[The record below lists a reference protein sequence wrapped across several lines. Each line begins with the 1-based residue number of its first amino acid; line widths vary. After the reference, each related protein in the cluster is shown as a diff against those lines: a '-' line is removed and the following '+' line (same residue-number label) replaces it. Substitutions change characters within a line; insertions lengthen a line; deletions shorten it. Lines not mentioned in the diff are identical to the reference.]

1 MFPVFLKLTG
11 RPVLVVGGGVVASGK
26 IDALV
31 RAGAEVTVVAPAIA
45 DAIRRMPVTC
55 ETRPFEPAD
64 LDGAWMV
71 VAAAPPEVNRVVAEH
86 AHARHLFVNAVD
98 DPANASAYLG
108 GVLRRDAVTIA
119 ISTSGRAPAL
129 AGLLREGLDAL
140 LPLDLDAWFA
150 RADALKRE
158 WRSRRVPMEARRPQL
173 LDALVALYAGR
184 TAVPRPGLA
193 AAGAPGGFASLVGAG
208 PGDPGLLTV
217 RAVERLR
224 AADVVFHDGLVPEA
238 VVDLA
243 TAARHVSVARRA
255 GDKDLTQD
263 AVNAMMIDAARRGL
277 RVVRLKSG
285 DPFVFGRGGEEAR
298 ALAAAGV
305 PFDVVPGVSAALA
318 APALAGIPVTHRG
331 LASGFLVLS
340 GHAPAA
346 YVPLLSAL
354 APDSVTVVVLMG
366 LAERAGIRAALG
378 AAGWNPAT
386 PAAVVT
392 NASHP
397 DQQVWTGTLDELDR
411 GRDIAPI
418 DEAGVIVIGPVVQ
431 LASDAR
437 LAVPHVS
444 EEISWLPT
452 TTSGR

>member
-1 MFPVFLKLTG
+1 
-11 RPVLVVGGGVVASGK
+11 
-26 IDALV
+26 
-31 RAGAEVTVVAPAIA
+31 VTVIAREPGEALAAMAKDGRIAHVARDF
-45 DAIRRMPVTC
+45 DA
-55 ETRPFEPAD
+55 AD

-119 ISTSGRAPAL
+119 ISTGGRAPAL

-184 TAVPRPGLA
+184 TAAPRPGLAA